1 MRSVT
6 ATRSK
11 PFSRNSRA
19 AVSTTRALF
28 SATFSFVSRMPAVRP
43 HRVDFDDI
51 RHQTIMTYIIN
62 SSIGRT
68 LQDVWVPGGSGA
80 ADMVAQALADR
91 LSRRG
96 IHYGWVIVA
105 VTFLT
110 SLTTAGAM
118 GLPGALILPLSRE
131 FGWDI
136 AEISSAIAIR
146 LVLFGLMAPV
156 AAALIESYGVR

>member
-1 MRSVT
+1 MRS
-6 ATRSK
+6 ATRTPSK

-19 AVSTTRALF
+19 AASTTRALF
-28 SATFSFVSRMPAVRP
+28 SATFSFVIRMAAVRP
-43 HRVDFDDI
+43 SRVDFDDI
-51 RHQTIMTYIIN
+51 RHQTMMSDIIN
-62 SSIGRT
+62 IPLGRRWQGKSGQRMANGGIGE
-68 LQDVWVPGGSGA
+68 

-96 IHYGWVIVA
+96 IHFGWVIVA

-131 FGWDI
+131 FGWNI
-136 AEISSAIAIR
+136 AEISPAR
-146 LVLFGLMAPV
+146 EL
-156 AAALIESYGVR
+156 R

>member
-43 HRVDFDDI
+43 HCVDFDDI

-62 SSIGRT
+62 IPVGRT
-68 LQDVWVPGGSGA
+68 LQDVWAPGREWSSGHGGAGFGGYVVA
-80 ADMVAQALADR
+80 AGHPLRVGD
-91 LSRRG
+91 RRG
-96 IHYGWVIVA
+96 DLLDQPDDGRGDGPAGRADPAA
-105 VTFLT
+105 VE
-110 SLTTAGAM
+110 G
-118 GLPGALILPLSRE
+118 
-131 FGWDI
+131 
-136 AEISSAIAIR
+136 IR
-146 LVLFGLMAPV
+146 LGHRGDFECHCDSP
-156 AAALIESYGVR
+156 GVVRFDGAH